1 MRETLNL
8 QAPVIVS
15 TQAFSTQRFSV
26 VSRPPHRPCLPSP
39 KVCYSYSTGTCNVT
53 HLPYPP
59 AVGASKRGWVHMRR
73 QRCWQLQV
81 IQKQSKALVNIWV
94 SAVFPLVEVG
104 NPAHTY
110 SRKKKAIVAI
120 NSKAT
125 CGPIKYVDT
134 ILWSYPVFCFDRKQE
149 GSLVFC
155 IDRTFMDIN

>member
-110 SRKKKAIVAI
+110 SRKKSYSGNQFKGNLWPHKVCRYY
-120 NSKAT
+120 T
-125 CGPIKYVDT
+125 V
-134 ILWSYPVFCFDRKQE
+134 ILPSVLFWQKTRGKFSILY
-149 GSLVFC
+149 
-155 IDRTFMDIN
+155 